1 MVSFG
6 SGGSK
11 KEKSSGVSG
20 TKFRKRFFDQAYDYF
35 GGDPGFDPQY
45 TGFDDF
51 DKLEENLY
59 GSQQAKLS
67 QARDSAQRNLDERLS
82 LSGLLTSPNQYIR
95 GGASQALNE
104 DYLTN
109 LQQAARDSS
118 LARLGLE
125 QGEAER
131 RTNWDSARAMAI
143 MNKFLSQLGLA
154 ISAGR
159 FSRNQSSGSADGGFN
174 FGVKNPFAPIEL

>member
-67 QARDSAQRNLDERLS
+67 QARDSA
-82 LSGLLTSPNQYIR
+82 
-95 GGASQALNE
+95 
-104 DYLTN
+104 
-109 LQQAARDSS
+109 